1 MCTTLHIKIFRKLLF
16 YIFEV
21 KVEEE
26 TANMYKQL
34 PQNQIKNTCLYQE
47 KESLAIDLH
56 SLKSL

>member
-1 MCTTLHIKIFRKLLF
+1 MCTTLHIKICRKLLF

-34 PQNQIKNTCLYQE
+34 PQNQIKNTYLY
-47 KESLAIDLH
+47 
-56 SLKSL
+56 